1 MGEQDRRDKNAEEL
15 TFTKRHFINQA
26 ACLEFL
32 RSKNVFF
39 IFNLK
44 HEYFHFV
51 PTQVFK
57 TFQMKLNQACMKSV
71 TQ

>member
-15 TFTKRHFINQA
+15 TFTKRHFALNKSSSLFGIIT
-26 ACLEFL
+26 L
-32 RSKNVFF
+32 KNVQ
-39 IFNLK
+39 K

-57 TFQMKLNQACMKSV
+57 TFLMTSNDSV
-71 TQ
+71 KILMVIF